1 MRRTAIAVLTFKS
14 REHILSVGGTCSWA
28 LNRANARKFE
38 FAVCTRNAN
47 TREAE
52 GPERHAT
59 AFLVGRISDVVP
71 SPERPERWLIQLSE
85 YAIVDIPNVWG
96 KGWRNPVRYTS
107 IEDLGIDPDT
117 LNWQPMPE
125 PDADAIV
132 PAAKDEGDDID
143 ADDDEPAPRPLTIAE
158 AKAGL
163 AETFGV
169 SPDAIEITIRG

>member
-1 MRRTAIAVLTFKS
+1 MPRAAIAVLTFKS

-38 FAVCTRNAN
+38 FAVCARNAN

-71 SPERPERWLIQLSE
+71 SPERPERWLIQFSE
-85 YAIVDIPNVWG
+85 YAIADIPNVWG
-96 KGWRNPVRYTS
+96 KGWRNPVRYTCM
-107 IEDLGIDPDT
+107 EDLGMDPDT
-117 LNWQPMPE
+117 LDWQPMPE
-125 PDADAIV
+125 PDAIV